1 MHTYA
6 AKSPAP
12 QPLRVASNLVLQR
25 CGKMSGPTC
34 PCHTAERHQESD
46 HLQIVRSALSEQPIG
61 TPPIVHDVLRS
72 PAQLLDPSTRAR
84 MEARFG
90 HDFSQVRVHADTQAN
105 DSARAINARAYTVG
119 RHIAFA
125 SGEYALDSI
134 EGQQLLTHE
143 LTHVVQQRALTG
155 TVDTPVMRQEKPVP
169 PTYSGCQPAQQAL
182 LDATIK
188 DARTKI
194 NAALRVVAGAYG
206 RPGSVTAANKALL
219 MTHFHTTDRD
229 DMRRILGTYTSLGV
243 AFDAGLKLQCEQT
256 CPTAAT
262 SATCGFA
269 YNTQLFG
276 GFGPIHIC
284 FAPPP
289 GCNFTTTP
297 APNRIAL
304 VIHEAAHRHTGV
316 DDRFYIWQP
325 GYATQSAKEAM
336 DNADSYG
343 WFAALV

>member
-1 MHTYA
+1 M
-6 AKSPAP
+6 
-12 QPLRVASNLVLQR
+12 
-25 CGKMSGPTC
+25 
-34 PCHTAERHQESD
+34 
-46 HLQIVRSALSEQPIG
+46 
-61 TPPIVHDVLRS
+61 HDVLRS
-72 PAQLLDPSTRAR
+72 PGQLLDSATRTR

-90 HDFSQVRVHADTQAN
+90 HDFSQVRVHADAQAS
-105 DSARAINARAYTVG
+105 DSAQAVNARAYTVG

-125 SGEYALDSI
+125 SGEYAPGSI

-143 LTHVVQQRALTG
+143 LTHVVQQRAPTG
-155 TVDTPVMRQEKPVP
+155 TVDALVMRQEKPVP

-182 LDATIK
+182 LDATVN

-206 RPGSVTAANKALL
+206 TPGAVTAANTALL

-229 DMRRILGTYTSLGV
+229 DMRRILGTYTSIRL
-243 AFDAGLKLQCEQT
+243 AFDAGLKLQCDQA
-256 CPTAAT
+256 CPTTAT
-262 SATCGFA
+262 TVTCGFA
-269 YNTQLFG
+269 YNT
-276 GFGPIHIC
+276 
-284 FAPPP
+284 

-297 APNRIAL
+297 AANRIAL

-316 DDRFYIWQP
+316 DDRFYVWQP
-325 GYATQSAKEAM
+325 GYGTQSAKEAM

>member
-6 AKSPAP
+6 AKSPAL
-12 QPLRVASNLVLQR
+12 QPLRVAPNLVLQR
-25 CGKMSGPTC
+25 CGKVSGPSC
-34 PCHTAERHQESD
+34 PCHSVGRHLESD
-46 HLQIVRSALSEQPIG
+46 HLQTVRSALDEQPIG
-61 TPPIVHDVLRS
+61 APPIVHDVLRS
-72 PAQLLDPSTRAR
+72 PGQLLDSATRTR

-90 HDFSQVRVHADTQAN
+90 HDFSQVRVHADAQAS
-105 DSARAINARAYTVG
+105 DSAQAVNARAYTVG

-125 SGEYALDSI
+125 SGEYAPGSI

-143 LTHVVQQRALTG
+143 LTHVVQQRAPTG
-155 TVDTPVMRQEKPVP
+155 TVDALVMRQEKPDP

-182 LDATIK
+182 LDATVN

-206 RPGSVTAANKALL
+206 TPGAVTAANTALL
-219 MTHFHTTDRD
+219 RTHFHTTDRD
-229 DMRRILGTYTSLGV
+229 DMRRILGTYTSIRL
-243 AFDAGLKLQCEQT
+243 AFDAGLKLQCDQA
-256 CPTAAT
+256 CPTTAT
-262 SATCGFA
+262 TVTCGFA

-297 APNRIAL
+297 AANRIAL

-316 DDRFYIWQP
+316 DDRFYVWQP